1 MKRIEFIAPIESM
14 RGNLSETQKNIVYPT
29 HDNRAYDGPV
39 GERNTARNYQPIVIG
54 AKRKDGKTYFS
65 IKTKTTNHLTTIAK
79 HAMAAMGGACSIFA
93 AAMKNSAILAKMS
106 AILKSYAAH
115 GYVYTYRQLF
125 MPWVRDAVASKSAV
139 IDLSSSGISLT
150 INNPFVSG
158 GSAEYNVTI
167 PDDVITKFSSEL
179 SN

>member
-54 AKRKDGKTYFS
+54 AKRKDGKTYFA
-65 IKTKTTNHLTTIAK
+65 IKTKTTNHLTPIAK
-79 HAMAAMGGACSIFA
+79 NAMAAMGGASSIFA
-93 AAMKNSAILAKMS
+93 AALKNSAILAKMS
-106 AILKSYAAH
+106 AILKAYADH
-115 GYVYTYRQLF
+115 GYIYTYRQLF
-125 MPWVRDAVASKSAV
+125 LPWIRDAVASKSAV
-139 IDLSSSGISLT
+139 IDLSSANVSIT

-158 GSAEYNVTI
+158 GSAEYSVTI
-167 PDDVITKFSSEL
+167 PNEVLTKFASEL